1 MTEAWF
7 GPEIP
12 RWLAFMSLLSL
23 LSIPAAQGRFRSA
36 LTTIWIVAIVAA
48 GVLLAGAA
56 AAYLLEQPVHVVRTL
71 SMLGIVF
78 GVAFGGTFPGLR
90 RGYQEAELRKIAA
103 ADI

>member
-12 RWLAFMSLLSL
+12 RWLAFLSLLSL

-36 LTTIWIVAIVAA
+36 ITMTWIVAIVGAV
-48 GVLLAGAA
+48 VLLAGAA
-56 AAYLLEQPVHVVRTL
+56 TAYLLEQPAHVFRTL
-71 SMLGIVF
+71 IILGTVF
-78 GVAFGGTFPGLR
+78 GVAFGSTFPGLR

>member
-12 RWLAFMSLLSL
+12 RWLAFLSLLSL
-23 LSIPAAQGRFRSA
+23 LSIPAAQGRFRSVI
-36 LTTIWIVAIVAA
+36 TMTWIVAIAAA

-56 AAYLLEQPVHVVRTL
+56 GAYLLEQPPHVLRTL
-71 SMLGIVF
+71 IILGTVF
-78 GVAFGGTFPGLR
+78 GAAFGSTFPGLR